1 MKSDFKEQTIYS
13 DKSSAFFCLQTGTL
27 YFLSFSSEC
36 TSCRG
41 KITAHGVTSC
51 CQCGDNWNFW
61 HVRLNE
67 IIFCARLLEKNVS
80 FQKIL

>member
-51 CQCGDNWNFW
+51 CQCGDN
-61 HVRLNE
+61 
-67 IIFCARLLEKNVS
+67 
-80 FQKIL
+80 